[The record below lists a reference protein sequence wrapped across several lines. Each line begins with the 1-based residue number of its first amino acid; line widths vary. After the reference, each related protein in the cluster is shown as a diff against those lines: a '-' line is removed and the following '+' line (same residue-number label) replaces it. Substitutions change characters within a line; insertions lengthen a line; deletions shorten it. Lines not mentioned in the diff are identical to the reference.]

1 MSEWGP
7 EPSEDALDA
16 EREEWVES
24 HDTRQRVK
32 DVMIGIREP
41 VPASEVAERAQCS
54 PNAAR
59 KHLEEFVDLG
69 VVQARTDG
77 GTRRYVRN
85 DEYFRWRRA
94 NRLACTKS
102 AEWLLDEL
110 KELEERDEAFREKFE
125 TSTPADV
132 RLPDDADHADIH
144 DRLEASR
151 EWATIREEMNVY
163 RDAIRMARRS
173 GDELTA

>member
-1 MSEWGP
+1 MSEW
-7 EPSEDALDA
+7 EPSEDTLDA
-16 EREEWVES
+16 EREEWVET

-32 DVMIGIREP
+32 DVITGVREP
-41 VPASEVAERAQCS
+41 IPASEVAERAQCS

-77 GTRRYVRN
+77 RTRRYVRN

-102 AEWLLDEL
+102 VEWLLDEL
-110 KELEERDEAFREKFE
+110 KELEERNVAFREKFE
-125 TSTPADV
+125 VSTPADV
-132 RLPDDADHADIH
+132 RLPDDAGHADIH